1 MKRLSCLVGI
11 IMYLMITASSVILFL
26 VLANWYEFNEP
37 LKLFSFIV
45 IWLIA
50 SSIVS
55 VVLVV
60 SFYRIDDWI
69 TPKDKKNGN
78 ERLPY

>member
-37 LKLFSFIV
+37 LKLFSFII

-60 SFYRIDDWI
+60 SFYKIDDWI
-69 TPKDKKNGN
+69 TSEDKKNGN
-78 ERLPY
+78 ERFLS

>member
-37 LKLFSFIV
+37 LKLFSFII

-55 VVLVV
+55 VVIVV
-60 SFYRIDDWI
+60 SFCRIDDWI
-69 TPKDKKNGN
+69 TSKDEKNGN